1 MKTII
6 FSFFSV
12 IFTSG
17 LYAQQGVIAQP
28 EIAFMYR
35 GYQNKIVP
43 MIPSNEEIILEV
55 DGGSAVKAT
64 WTDQENQ
71 INGYYINPNAKLV
84 TIRLSGKNN
93 QGTIKDYG
101 TFKYHVKAFPVAQL
115 ENTSISKTTGCALAV
130 SLGADSPLTSI
141 SFSVSGGSITIEN
154 ETFSFDG
161 VRVPASL
168 LKKAKVGSNIAIEV
182 TYTRN
187 GIEGSSKT
195 VTSMIKVVD

>member
-55 DGGSAVKAT
+55 EA
-64 WTDQENQ
+64 DQ
-71 INGYYINPNAKLV
+71 
-84 TIRLSGKNN
+84 RLKQLGP
-93 QGTIKDYG
+93 IK
-101 TFKYHVKAFPVAQL
+101 K
-115 ENTSISKTTGCALAV
+115 
-130 SLGADSPLTSI
+130 
-141 SFSVSGGSITIEN
+141 
-154 ETFSFDG
+154 
-161 VRVPASL
+161 
-168 LKKAKVGSNIAIEV
+168 
-182 TYTRN
+182 
-187 GIEGSSKT
+187 
-195 VTSMIKVVD
+195 IK